1 MRSHVS
7 ILMVL
12 VSIAMFFSSCYHTK
26 ELAYVSDAERDSAQV
41 ILNNYTATI
50 HPGDQLYIYVSSQT
64 PESVI
69 PFNEETNKSVSTL
82 AGSGNTAAQTANRAL
97 QAKTI
102 GYNVSDDGYII
113 FPVLGKILAVGLT
126 RDSLAHLIE
135 HRLLSEGQVTDP
147 VVEVKMMNFRV
158 AVIGEVNVPRELHLT
173 SDRITIFE
181 ALAMC
186 GDITMDGKRTNVGV
200 LREADGVVTL
210 GEIDLTSKELFNSPY
225 YYLQQNDI
233 VYVEPTKK
241 KKRLATRD
249 PNIPSYITLSA
260 STASLLLNIYNRY
273 TRYTQSLSH

>member
-1 MRSHVS
+1 
-7 ILMVL
+7 MVMMA
-12 VSIAMFFSSCYHTK
+12 VAMFFSSCYHTK

-69 PFNEETNKSVSTL
+69 PFNEETNK
-82 AGSGNTAAQTANRAL
+82 GSESIGVN
-97 QAKTI
+97 
-102 GYNVSDDGYII
+102 GYNVADDGCII
-113 FPVLGKILAVGLT
+113 FPVLGKIPAIGLT
-126 RDSLAHLIE
+126 RDSLAHVIE

-158 AVIGEVNVPRELHLT
+158 AVIGEVKAPQELHLT

-200 LREADGVVTL
+200 LRETNGVVTL
-210 GEIDLTSKELFNSPY
+210 GEIDLTSKELFNSPF

-249 PNIPSYITLSA
+249 PNISSYIRFGTTMARFALM
-260 STASLLLNIYNRY
+260 IY
-273 TRYTQSLSH
+273 TRYILNRLK

>member
-1 MRSHVS
+1 MGFRLSVWMG
-7 ILMVL
+7 LTALFVG
-12 VSIAMFFSSCYHTK
+12 MFTSCYHTK

-69 PFNEETNKSVSTL
+69 PFNEETNKGSEST
-82 AGSGNTAAQTANRAL
+82 GAN
-97 QAKTI
+97 
-102 GYNVSDDGYII
+102 GYNVADDGCII
-113 FPVLGKILAVGLT
+113 FPVLGKIMSAGLT
-126 RDSLAHLIE
+126 RDSLAHVIE
-135 HRLLSEGQVTDP
+135 HRLLSEGHITDP
-147 VVEVKMMNFRV
+147 VVEVKMINFRV
-158 AVIGEVNVPRELHLT
+158 AVIGEVKSPKELHLT
-173 SDRITIFE
+173 SERITIFE

-200 LREADGVVTL
+200 LREVDGVVTL

-260 STASLLLNIYNRY
+260 SAVSVLLNLYNSY
-273 TRYTQSLSH
+273 SRYTQTLSY

>member
-69 PFNEETNKSVSTL
+69 PFNEETNK
-82 AGSGNTAAQTANRAL
+82 GSESIGVN
-97 QAKTI
+97 
-102 GYNVSDDGYII
+102 GYNVADDGCII
-113 FPVLGKILAVGLT
+113 FPVLGKIPAMGLT
-126 RDSLAHLIE
+126 RDSLAHVIE

-158 AVIGEVNVPRELHLT
+158 AVIGEVNAPQELHLT
-173 SDRITIFE
+173 SGRITIFE

-200 LREADGVVTL
+200 LREADGIVTL

-249 PNIPSYITLSA
+249 PNIPSYIRFGTSMTNFALMIYSRYI
-260 STASLLLNIYNRY
+260 LNR
-273 TRYTQSLSH
+273 LK

>member
-1 MRSHVS
+1 MRFRLSVLMGLAALS
-7 ILMVL
+7 IVL
-12 VSIAMFFSSCYHTK
+12 FTSCYHTK

-69 PFNEETNKSVSTL
+69 PFNEETNKGSETSV
-82 AGSGNTAAQTANRAL
+82 AN
-97 QAKTI
+97 
-102 GYNVSDDGYII
+102 GYNVADDGCII
-113 FPVLGKILAVGLT
+113 FPVLGKIMAIGLT
-126 RDSLAHLIE
+126 RDSLAHVIE

-158 AVIGEVNVPRELHLT
+158 AVIGEVKVPRELHLT
-173 SDRITIFE
+173 SERITIFE

-200 LREADGVVTL
+200 LREVDGVVTL

-249 PNIPSYITLSA
+249 PNIPSYISFGTSMARFALM
-260 STASLLLNIYNRY
+260 IYNRY
-273 TRYTQSLSH
+273 ILNQYK

>member
-1 MRSHVS
+1 MRFRLSV
-7 ILMVL
+7 LMGLAAWAVG
-12 VSIAMFFSSCYHTK
+12 MFTSCYHTK

-50 HPGDQLYIYVSSQT
+50 HPGDQLYIYISSQT

-69 PFNEETNKSVSTL
+69 PFNEETNK
-82 AGSGNTAAQTANRAL
+82 GSESIGAN
-97 QAKTI
+97 
-102 GYNVSDDGYII
+102 GYNVADDGCII
-113 FPVLGKILAVGLT
+113 FPVLGKIPAMGLT
-126 RDSLAHLIE
+126 RDSLAHVIE

-158 AVIGEVNVPRELHLT
+158 AVIGEVKFPKELHLT
-173 SDRITIFE
+173 SERITIFE

-200 LREADGVVTL
+200 LRETDGVVTL

-241 KKRLATRD
+241 KKRLASRD

-260 STASLLLNIYNRY
+260 STVSFLIRLYNTYGRD
-273 TRYTQSLSH
+273 TRGLFH

>member
-1 MRSHVS
+1 MRLRVS
-7 ILMVL
+7 VLMAVIT
-12 VSIAMFFSSCYHTK
+12 VVMSFSSCYHTK
-26 ELAYVSDAERDSAQV
+26 NLAYVSDAERDSAQV

-69 PFNEETNKSVSTL
+69 PFNEETNKRVSSL
-82 AGSGNTAAQTANRAL
+82 AGSGNAATQTANRAL
-97 QAKTI
+97 QAKTT

-113 FPVLGKILAVGLT
+113 FPVLGKILAAGLT

-158 AVIGEVNVPRELHLT
+158 AVIGEVKSPRELHLT
-173 SDRITIFE
+173 NDRITIFE

-200 LREADGVVTL
+200 LREVDGVVTL

-249 PNIPSYITLSA
+249 PNIPSYIRFGTSMTNFALIMIYSRYI
-260 STASLLLNIYNRY
+260 LNR
-273 TRYTQSLSH
+273 LK

>member
-1 MRSHVS
+1 
-7 ILMVL
+7 MVMMA
-12 VSIAMFFSSCYHTK
+12 VAMFFSSCYHTK

-50 HPGDQLYIYVSSQT
+50 HPGDLLYIYVSSQT

-69 PFNEETNKSVSTL
+69 PFNEETNKRISTL
-82 AGSGNTAAQTANRAL
+82 AGSENVAASIANRGL
-97 QAKTI
+97 QTKAT

-113 FPVLGKILAVGLT
+113 FPVLGKIIAAGLT
-126 RDSLAHLIE
+126 RDSLAHVIE

-158 AVIGEVNVPRELHLT
+158 VVIGEVKTPRELHLT
-173 SDRITIFE
+173 SERITIFE

-186 GDITMDGKRTNVGV
+186 GDVTMDGKRTNVGV
-200 LREADGVVTL
+200 LREVDGVVTL

-241 KKRLATRD
+241 KKRIATRD

-260 STASLLLNIYNRY
+260 SIVRILWGLNRWIFR
-273 TRYTQSLSH
+273 

>member
-1 MRSHVS
+1 MRFRLSVWMGLAALS
-7 ILMVL
+7 IVL
-12 VSIAMFFSSCYHTK
+12 FTSCYHTK

-69 PFNEETNKSVSTL
+69 PFNEETNKSVSAL
-82 AGSGNTAAQTANRAL
+82 AGSGNAAAQTANLTL
-97 QAKTI
+97 QAKST

-113 FPVLGKILAVGLT
+113 FPVLGKILAAGLT
-126 RDSLAHLIE
+126 RDTLAHVIE

-158 AVIGEVNVPRELHLT
+158 AVIGEVKYPKELHLT
-173 SDRITIFE
+173 SERITIFE

-200 LREADGVVTL
+200 LRETDGIVIL

-241 KKRLATRD
+241 KKRLATRN
-249 PNIPSYITLSA
+249 PKIPIYISFGTSMTRFALM
-260 STASLLLNIYNRY
+260 IYNRY
-273 TRYTQSLSH
+273 ILDRYK

>member
-1 MRSHVS
+1 MAVMAVVTS
-7 ILMVL
+7 
-12 VSIAMFFSSCYHTK
+12 FSSCYHTK

-69 PFNEETNKSVSTL
+69 PFNEETNK
-82 AGSGNTAAQTANRAL
+82 GSESIGVN
-97 QAKTI
+97 
-102 GYNVSDDGYII
+102 GYNVADDGCII
-113 FPVLGKILAVGLT
+113 FPVLGKIPAIGLT
-126 RDSLAHLIE
+126 RDSLAHVIE

-158 AVIGEVNVPRELHLT
+158 AVIGEVKAPQELHLT

-200 LREADGVVTL
+200 LRETNGVVTL
-210 GEIDLTSKELFNSPY
+210 GEIDLTSKELFNSPF

-249 PNIPSYITLSA
+249 PNISSYISLSA
-260 STASLLLNIYNRY
+260 TTVSFLLGLYNIYVLDRQGLF
-273 TRYTQSLSH
+273 R

>member
-7 ILMVL
+7 ILMVMMA
-12 VSIAMFFSSCYHTK
+12 VAMFFSSCYHTK
-26 ELAYVSDAERDSAQV
+26 ELAYVSDAERDTAQV

-69 PFNEETNKSVSTL
+69 PFNEETNK
-82 AGSGNTAAQTANRAL
+82 GSESIGVN
-97 QAKTI
+97 
-102 GYNVSDDGYII
+102 GYNVADDGCII
-113 FPVLGKILAVGLT
+113 FPVLGKIPAMGLT
-126 RDSLAHLIE
+126 RDSLAHVIE

-158 AVIGEVNVPRELHLT
+158 AVIGEVQKPQELHLENE
-173 SDRITIFE
+173 RLTIFE

-210 GEIDLTSKELFNSPY
+210 GEIDLTSKELFSSPY

-241 KKRLATRD
+241 KKRLAVRD
-249 PNIPSYITLSA
+249 PNIPSYIQFGTSMTSFALMIYSRYI
-260 STASLLLNIYNRY
+260 LNRNR
-273 TRYTQSLSH
+273 